1 MSAGA
6 VIIVVAGACMVA
18 VLLLSLHQRAG
29 QGADFAALAASKAS
43 ADGNDGCANAR
54 RIARANGT
62 RITSCRM
69 DAEVATVTA
78 RAEID
83 TPFGAWGIK
92 QRARAA
98 PSYYF
103 E

>member
-1 MSAGA
+1 MIA
-6 VIIVVAGACMVA
+6 VQF
-18 VLLLSLHQRAG
+18 LSLHQRAG

-43 ADGNDGCANAR
+43 VDGQDGCTTAR

-78 RAEID
+78 RAEIK
-83 TPFGAWGIK
+83 TPLGAWGIK

-103 E
+103 D